1 LVDTGSHGT
10 GLVKKSLESNIN
22 PTKTSDEKP
31 SSIITQRHMMMD
43 DKEYTLKYN
52 EIYCESDST
61 SVCESVIDNNYST
74 IKPASSLMV
83 SHKANSY
90 EKTQGQVLLGID
102 LTDEMKLVITVN
114 RIVGLPAADIN
125 GFSDP

>member
-1 LVDTGSHGT
+1 
-10 GLVKKSLESNIN
+10 
-22 PTKTSDEKP
+22 
-31 SSIITQRHMMMD
+31 
-43 DKEYTLKYN
+43 
-52 EIYCESDST
+52 
-61 SVCESVIDNNYST
+61 
-74 IKPASSLMV
+74 MV

-90 EKTQGQVLLGID
+90 EKTKGQVLLGID